1 MGDRSIV
8 EVSARAIDGGHESK
22 LNFGWEGLRMSAES
36 ISLGE
41 VLCSFLVSNHFI
53 ANERAMF
60 MKCNNPWQSCQG
72 Q

>member
-41 VLCSFLVSNHFI
+41 VLCSFLI
-53 ANERAMF
+53 ILLQTKEQ
-60 MKCNNPWQSCQG
+60 CL
-72 Q
+72 